1 MKSFLF
7 QNVELANLIVSIY
20 KTKLPVPVSRKIMAI
35 TISFDLGAD
44 NLKKGK
50 DKLMEEYAVR
60 DEKGEISVEGGRFA
74 VSPEKADE
82 YTAKLQELL
91 DCDYKMPQLQSSDLD
106 ALPDLSAKDLKL
118 LLDAGLIPSL
128 DIPI

>member
-7 QNVELANLIVSIY
+7 QNVDLASLLVSIY

-35 TISFDLGAD
+35 TISFDMGAD
-44 NLKKGK
+44 RLRTGK

-60 DEKGEISVEGGRFA
+60 NEAGEISLEDGRFA
-74 VSPEKADE
+74 VSPEKAEE
-82 YTAKLQELL
+82 YTDKLKDLL
-91 DCDYKMPQLQSSDLD
+91 DSDHKMPQLLSSELD